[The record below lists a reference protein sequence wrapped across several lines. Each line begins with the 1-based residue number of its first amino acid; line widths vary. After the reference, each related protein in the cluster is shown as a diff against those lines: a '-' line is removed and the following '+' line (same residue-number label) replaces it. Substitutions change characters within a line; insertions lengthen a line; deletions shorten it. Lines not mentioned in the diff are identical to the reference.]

1 MKYRKLTSHSW
12 MNILFVLLFL
22 INSNLSHA
30 DSTSGGRAVVS
41 ALNTQWNK
49 AFNSGNPEAIAM
61 LYDENAILSPGN
73 GEVLT
78 GRDEIENL
86 FRSFIENGVHDHS
99 IEIISI
105 HRDGNILYQVSRWS
119 ASGVE
124 ENGTKPVFGGVLVNI
139 FHREQ
144 DGEWKSHI
152 HTWNVTE

>member
-1 MKYRKLTSHSW
+1 MKYTTYPYRSW
-12 MNILFVLLFL
+12 ANIVFAMLFL
-22 INSNLSHA
+22 FNSNLSHA
-30 DSTSGGRAVVS
+30 DNTSGGRAVLS

-49 AFNSGNPEAIAM
+49 AFNNGKPGAIAM

-99 IEIISI
+99 IEIIKV

-124 ENGTKPVFGGVLVNI
+124 ENGTKPVFGGILVNI
-139 FHREQ
+139 FHRKP
-144 DGEWKSHI
+144 DGEWKSHLHI
-152 HTWNVTE
+152 WNVSN